1 MTDETIL
8 TEAKERHTIAV
19 DGWKDVYD
27 EAAKDLAFIYDVGEG
42 QWPAKIRK
50 DREDANRPVLTIN
63 KLLKFIRQLRGES
76 LQNKPRMK
84 VIPVDDNADV
94 KMAELYD
101 GLIRQIEY
109 LSTANIAYD
118 TAYMHAVSCSVG
130 YIRLITKY
138 TDDNSFNQDIG
149 ISRIINPFGVHF
161 DPTAKQLELEDAKY
175 CFVEEMV
182 NTKEFK
188 RNYPNADVSEF
199 TGSTRQLF
207 GDWLNGDQLRIAEYF
222 WKEPI
227 TRTLVQLQDGNTA
240 MLSDKITPDFIK
252 SKGGVIIRDRKVRTH
267 QVKWCKLSGAEVLE
281 KADWPGKDIPIV
293 PVFGDEIVV
302 EGKKYYLSLLRGAK
316 GSQEMY
322 NYWATS
328 ATEDV
333 ALTPKMPYVV
343 DHRQIKGFES
353 EWNEAHR
360 TNRMF
365 IRYNAINGLSKP
377 EREKQSSVP
386 AAILSM
392 MQTTAFDI
400 EDHLGRYEAS
410 KGQASNERSG
420 KAITAR
426 ITQADKGTY
435 VFVDNFVKAIT
446 ALCRQVVDLVPKIYD
461 TQRAIRIR
469 GESDEEALIGIN
481 KPVLG
486 EQGTA
491 TVENDL
497 TVGKYDV
504 IATAGGSFGS
514 RRQEA
519 VRTLIEAMQYAPN
532 VAPIIAPFIFKYS
545 DFPGSQEIYNE
556 VKREL
561 EKMKDQ
567 PPKGAN
573 R

>member
-8 TEAKERHTIAV
+8 EEARERHTLAV
-19 DGWKDVYD
+19 EGWRDIYD
-27 EAAKDLAFIYDVGEG
+27 EASNDLSFIYDVGEG
-42 QWPAKIRK
+42 QWPEGIRK
-50 DREDANRPVLTIN
+50 EREGANRPVITVN

-76 LQNKPRMK
+76 LQNKPCMK

-94 KMAELYD
+94 ETAKLYD

-109 LSTANIAYD
+109 LSSASTAYD
-118 TAYMHAVSCSVG
+118 TGYMHAVSASVG
-130 YIRLITKY
+130 FLRLLTKY
-138 TDDNSFNQDIG
+138 TDDNSFNQEIAID
-149 ISRIINPFGVHF
+149 RIINPFGVHF
-161 DPTAKQLELEDAKY
+161 DPTAKQFEYEDAKY
-175 CFVEEMV
+175 CFIEEMV

-188 RNYPNADVSEF
+188 RNHPNAEVTEF
-199 TGSTRQLF
+199 SGSTRELF

-227 TRTLVQLQDGNTA
+227 TQTLVQLQDGNTVT
-240 MLSDKITPDFIK
+240 LTDKITPEYIK
-252 SKGGVIIRDRKVRTH
+252 SKGGVIVRDREVKAH
-267 QVKWCKLSGAEVLE
+267 KVKWCKLNGAEVLE
-281 KADWPGKDIPIV
+281 KADWPGKDIPII

-302 EGKKYYLSLLRGAK
+302 NGKRHYLSLLRGAK

-322 NYWATS
+322 NYWATA

-333 ALTPKMPYVV
+333 ALTPKMPYIL
-343 DHRQIKGFES
+343 DHKQIKGFEA
-353 EWNEAHR
+353 EWDEAHR
-360 TNRMF
+360 TNRMY
-365 IRYNAINGLSKP
+365 IRYNAIAGMRKP
-377 EREKQSSVP
+377 ERERQSDIP
-386 AAILSM
+386 TAILSM
-392 MQTTAFDI
+392 MQATAFDI

-420 KAITAR
+420 KAIVAR

-446 ALCRQVVDLVPKIYD
+446 TLCRQVVDLIPRVYD

-469 GESDEEALIGIN
+469 GESDDEQLVQIN
-481 KPVLG
+481 TPGMGMDGNV
-486 EQGTA
+486 A
-491 TVENDL
+491 IENDL
-497 TVGKYDV
+497 TVGKYDI

-532 VAPIIAPFIFKYS
+532 IAPIIAPFIFKYS
-545 DFPGSQEIYNE
+545 DFPGSQEVYNE
-556 VKREL
+556 VKQEL
-561 EKMKDQ
+561 ERIKDA
-567 PPKGAN
+567 PPKGAT

>member
-8 TEAKERHTIAV
+8 EDAKERHTLAV
-19 DGWKDVYD
+19 EGWQDVYD

-42 QWPAKIRK
+42 QWPAAIRK
-50 DREDANRPVLTIN
+50 EREDAGRPVLTIN

-84 VIPVDDNADV
+84 VIPVDDSADV
-94 KMAELYD
+94 KKAELLD

-149 ISRIINPFGVHF
+149 ISRVINPFGIHF
-161 DPTAKQLELEDAKY
+161 DPTAKKLELEDAKY
-175 CFVEEMV
+175 CFVEEMI

-188 RNYPNADVSEF
+188 RLYPDAETTDFE
-199 TGSTRQLF
+199 GSARELF
-207 GDWLNGDQLRIAEYF
+207 GEWLNGDQLRIAEYF

-227 TRTLVQLQDGNTA
+227 TQTLVQLKDGSTA
-240 MLSDKITPDFIK
+240 TLTDKITPEFIK
-252 SKGGVIIRDRKVRTH
+252 SKGGIIIRDRKVHTH
-267 QVKWCKLSGAEVLE
+267 QVKWCKVNGGEILE

-322 NYWATS
+322 NYWAAS

-333 ALTPKMPYVV
+333 ALTPKMPYMV
-343 DHRQIKGFES
+343 DHKQIKGFEA
-353 EWNEAHR
+353 EWDEAHKA
-360 TNRMF
+360 NRMY
-365 IRYNAINGLSKP
+365 IRYNAIAGLSKP
-377 EREKQSSVP
+377 ERERQTNVP
-386 AAILSM
+386 TAILSL
-392 MQTTAFDI
+392 MQATAFDI
-400 EDHLGRYEAS
+400 EDHLGRYESS
-410 KGQASNERSG
+410 KGQTSNERSG
-420 KAITAR
+420 KAIMTR
-426 ITQADKGTY
+426 IRQADKGTY

-446 ALCRQVVDLVPKIYD
+446 TLSRQVVDLIPKIYD
-461 TQRAIRIR
+461 TQRAIRVR
-469 GESDEEALIGIN
+469 GEGDDESLVGIN
-481 KPVLG
+481 KPTVG
-486 EQGTA
+486 DQGVA
-491 TVENDL
+491 MVQNDL
-497 TVGKYDV
+497 TVGKFDV

-519 VRTLIEAMQYAPN
+519 VSTLIEAMQYAPN

-545 DFPGSQEIYNE
+545 DFPGSQEIYQE
-556 VKREL
+556 IKQEL
-561 EKMKDQ
+561 EKVKSE
-567 PPKGAN
+567 PPKGAK

>member
-1 MTDETIL
+1 
-8 TEAKERHTIAV
+8 
-19 DGWKDVYD
+19 
-27 EAAKDLAFIYDVGEG
+27 
-42 QWPAKIRK
+42 
-50 DREDANRPVLTIN
+50 
-63 KLLKFIRQLRGES
+63 
-76 LQNKPRMK
+76 
-84 VIPVDDNADV
+84 
-94 KMAELYD
+94 
-101 GLIRQIEY
+101 
-109 LSTANIAYD
+109 
-118 TAYMHAVSCSVG
+118 
-130 YIRLITKY
+130 
-138 TDDNSFNQDIG
+138 
-149 ISRIINPFGVHF
+149 
-161 DPTAKQLELEDAKY
+161 
-175 CFVEEMV
+175 
-182 NTKEFK
+182 
-188 RNYPNADVSEF
+188 
-199 TGSTRQLF
+199 
-207 GDWLNGDQLRIAEYF
+207 
-222 WKEPI
+222 
-227 TRTLVQLQDGNTA
+227 
-240 MLSDKITPDFIK
+240 
-252 SKGGVIIRDRKVRTH
+252 
-267 QVKWCKLSGAEVLE
+267 
-281 KADWPGKDIPIV
+281 
-293 PVFGDEIVV
+293 
-302 EGKKYYLSLLRGAK
+302 
-316 GSQEMY
+316 
-322 NYWATS
+322 
-328 ATEDV
+328 
-333 ALTPKMPYVV
+333 
-343 DHRQIKGFES
+343 
-353 EWNEAHR
+353 
-360 TNRMF
+360 
-365 IRYNAINGLSKP
+365 
-377 EREKQSSVP
+377 
-386 AAILSM
+386 M

-426 ITQADKGTY
+426 IMQADKGTY

-481 KPVLG
+481 KPVFG

-567 PPKGAN
+567 PPKGAK

>member
-1 MTDETIL
+1 
-8 TEAKERHTIAV
+8 
-19 DGWKDVYD
+19 
-27 EAAKDLAFIYDVGEG
+27 
-42 QWPAKIRK
+42 
-50 DREDANRPVLTIN
+50 
-63 KLLKFIRQLRGES
+63 
-76 LQNKPRMK
+76 
-84 VIPVDDNADV
+84 
-94 KMAELYD
+94 MAELYD

-138 TDDNSFNQDIG
+138 ADDNSFNQDIG

-188 RNYPNADVSEF
+188 RNYPNAEVSEF
-199 TGSTRQLF
+199 TGTTRELF

-222 WKEPI
+222 WKEPV

-240 MLSDKITPDFIK
+240 MLTDKITPDFIK
-252 SKGGVIIRDRKVRTH
+252 SKGGVIIRDRKVHTH

-281 KADWPGKDIPIV
+281 QANWPGKDIPIV

-333 ALTPKMPYVV
+333 ALTPKMPYMV
-343 DHRQIKGFES
+343 DHRQIKGFEP

-365 IRYNAINGLSKP
+365 IRYNAIAGLAKP
-377 EREKQSSVP
+377 ERERQSSVP
-386 AAILSM
+386 SAILSM

-426 ITQADKGTY
+426 IMQADKGTY

-446 ALCRQVVDLVPKIYD
+446 TLCRQVVDLVPKIYD

-469 GESDEEALIGIN
+469 GESDEETLIGIN

-486 EQGTA
+486 DQGTA

-519 VRTLIEAMQYAPN
+519 VKTLIEAMQYAPN
-532 VAPIIAPFIFKYS
+532 IAPIIAPFIFKYS

-556 VKREL
+556 VKKEL
-561 EKMKDQ
+561 EKIKNQ
-567 PPKGAN
+567 PPKGAK